1 MLSGKRMAVSA
12 KRLKKSKKYPR
23 HWKYSI
29 EVEEVDGT
37 INIIPA
43 YGTDMEDALAS
54 VSLIEHRSW
63 LLRFFNRIPQW
74 IALLVVGIIMS
85 GAALLS
91 EYFSS
96 PTWIVGILGVIC
108 LIGGAFYYINRSIEK
123 HMIKSNE

>member
-1 MLSGKRMAVSA
+1 MLPNKRMAVNA

-29 EVEEVDGT
+29 EVQEKDGT
-37 INIIPA
+37 INTIPA
-43 YGTDMEDALAS
+43 YGTDMEDALGS
-54 VSLIEHRSW
+54 VSLIARRSW

-74 IALLVVGIIMS
+74 VAFLVVGIVMS

-96 PTWIVGILGVIC
+96 PTWIVGVLGI
-108 LIGGAFYYINRSIEK
+108 IGVLGGVFYFLNKSIEK
-123 HMIKSNE
+123 HMVKSNE